1 MRFLVRGPFSPWGA
15 GMFFLFSW
23 VVQVLFNSIVVG
35 HFGLL
40 APLNYWQAASLLF
53 LFMILFAW
61 GGWGLGIGRSLFRIE
76 AASFFLAAW
85 IFQLLFNSLIV
96 GHFGLLRPVS
106 YLQAAG
112 LLFLAAIFT
121 AWLGFAAEPRRRV
134 SVDLSG
140 LGRRIMDEIKRVFE
154 EW

>member
-1 MRFLVRGPFSPWGA
+1 
-15 GMFFLFSW
+15 MFFLLSW

-40 APLNYWQAASLLF
+40 APLTYWQAATLLF
-53 LFMILFAW
+53 LFMILLAW
-61 GGWGLGIGRSLFRIE
+61 GGWGLGLGRSLVPIE

-121 AWLGFAAEPRRRV
+121 AWLGFAVEPRRRAAA
-134 SVDLSG
+134 DLPQ
-140 LGRRIMDEIKRVFE
+140 LGRRIKDEIRKFFE
-154 EW
+154 ER